1 MSPEVLADG
10 MADACISVL
19 FPLVTSA
26 ASTVAWMSV
35 LEHCIRSHGVRV
47 AAGVAG
53 VS

>member
-10 MADACISVL
+10 MADTCISFW
-19 FPLVTSA
+19 FPLFTSA
-26 ASTVAWMSV
+26 AGTVAWMSV
-35 LEHCIRSHGVRV
+35 SEHCIQSHGVKV

>member
-10 MADACISVL
+10 VADTCFSFL
-19 FPLVTSA
+19 FPLSASA
-26 ASTVAWMSV
+26 AGTVAWMSV
-35 LEHCIRSHGVRV
+35 SEHCIRSHGVRV